1 MLGRH
6 HRAFR
11 AISSHDAV
19 MTVTAAPWVT
29 RNEVARLPR
38 LAVWAFCLTWLVP
51 GLVGRDPWRH
61 ADVTSFAVMSAMAEG
76 RSSWWHP
83 VIAGVPVEVGLLPH
97 WLGAGAIVL
106 LGELLGPVL
115 AVRLVFG
122 ALLGV
127 TMAAIWYATFHLA
140 RTEAAQPAALPFGGE
155 APPVD
160 YARALADGALLA
172 MLATLGLLQLGH
184 ETTEEA
190 LQLAAV
196 AAFLWATAAA
206 PWRGFSARLV
216 VVISLPVLAGSGAP
230 WLAVSV
236 GLVGALIC
244 ARSSYEGARQ
254 LVPWVFAAVV
264 AAAATTTV
272 LSTWT
277 WSVSLQPSWAEFGQ
291 ILRQWSWF
299 LWPSWPLALWTIWR
313 WRAHW
318 ASRHVAL
325 PQGVALCVIASSV
338 LLGGDDRTLMLA
350 VPGMAIL
357 AAFALPTFQR
367 AASAAIDWFSIF
379 FFSASALFVWFMY
392 VAMQTGW
399 PAKPAANVAKL
410 AVGFEPPFSPSA
422 LALGMMG
429 TCVWLAL
436 VRWRTERRM
445 HPLWKSLVL
454 PAGGVVLCWL
464 LLMTLWLP
472 LLDYARSYRPV
483 VSKLLPHLGDPA
495 KCVAVTGAGTSLLAS
510 LEVMTVHRIDGRPAS
525 AAEGSCTTRIHVV
538 KSDREGLPATLPGG
552 WELQTRVAR
561 PTDRDEQLGVYR
573 RLPETR

>member
-1 MLGRH
+1 
-6 HRAFR
+6 
-11 AISSHDAV
+11 
-19 MTVTAAPWVT
+19 
-29 RNEVARLPR
+29 
-38 LAVWAFCLTWLVP
+38 
-51 GLVGRDPWRH
+51 
-61 ADVTSFAVMSAMAEG
+61 
-76 RSSWWHP
+76 
-83 VIAGVPVEVGLLPH
+83 
-97 WLGAGAIVL
+97 
-106 LGELLGPVL
+106 
-115 AVRLVFG
+115 
-122 ALLGV
+122 
-127 TMAAIWYATFHLA
+127 
-140 RTEAAQPAALPFGGE
+140 
-155 APPVD
+155 
-160 YARALADGALLA
+160 
-172 MLATLGLLQLGH
+172 
-184 ETTEEA
+184 
-190 LQLAAV
+190 
-196 AAFLWATAAA
+196 
-206 PWRGFSARLV
+206 WRGFSARLV
-216 VVISLPVLAGSGAP
+216 MVVSLPLLAGSGAP
-230 WLAVSV
+230 WLAVSM

-254 LVPWVFAAVV
+254 LVPWVFGSVLAAV
-264 AAAATTTV
+264 ATHTA
-272 LSTWT
+272 LSSWV
-277 WSVSLQPSWAEFGQ
+277 WPVSLQPSWTEFAQ

-299 LWPSWPLALWTIWR
+299 LWPAWPLTLWTIWR

-325 PQGVALCVIASSV
+325 PQGVALCVIVSSV

-392 VAMQTGW
+392 MAMQTGW

-410 AVGFEPPFSPSA
+410 AVGFEPQFSLGA

-429 TCVWLAL
+429 TCAWLAL
-436 VRWRTERRM
+436 VRWRTARRV

-483 VSKLLPHLGDPA
+483 VSKLLPHLGEPGN
-495 KCVAVTGAGTSLLAS
+495 CVAVSGAGTSLLAS
-510 LEVMTVHRIDGRPAS
+510 LEVMTVHRIDGQPAT
-525 AAEGSCTTRIHVV
+525 AAEGSCATRIHVV
-538 KSDREGLPATLPGG
+538 RSDREGLPATLPGG

-573 RLPETR
+573 RLP